1 MKTAKILMF
10 VICFTSL
17 AWAQIGETVKNFPE
31 GIEVISRYIDSIGGA
46 ENYLSVQDK
55 KIEMGGKVQ
64 GMDLTLEVFYKSP
77 NKLMQRTS
85 VAGMEQ
91 ILSFDGEKGY
101 QKAMTEEVELT
112 GDELEMVKIEATGD
126 AIVFPEKYGLKYNVK
141 DTVSLPGGTAYKLE
155 KVYPGG
161 SSGLEYYDLLTGLRV
176 KEERTIDT
184 PQGVL
189 NQVIH
194 YSDYRDVEGVKFP
207 FKVVQEIQG
216 MRIEL
221 IVKTVEL
228 NKGLKDSI
236 FMKD

>member
-1 MKTAKILMF
+1 MKTAKILLL
-10 VICFTSL
+10 VICFTMP
-17 AWAQIGETVKNFPE
+17 AWAQVGETVKNFPE
-31 GIEVISRYIDSIGGA
+31 GRELISRYIDSIGGA
-46 ENYLSVQDK
+46 EKYLSIQDK
-55 KIEMGGKVQ
+55 KIEMGGKIQ
-64 GMDLTLEVFYKSP
+64 GMDLTLEVFYKAP

-91 ILSFDGEKGY
+91 ILTFDGEKGY

-126 AIVFPEKYGLKYNVK
+126 ALVFPEKYGLKYNVK
-141 DTVSLPGGTAYKLE
+141 DTVSLPGGTAYKIE
-155 KVYPGG
+155 KVYAGG
-161 SSGLEYYDLLTGLRV
+161 STGLEYFDLQTGLRV

-184 PQGVL
+184 PQGAL

-194 YSDYRDVEGVKFP
+194 YSDYREVEGVKFP

-221 IVKTVEL
+221 TVKTVEL